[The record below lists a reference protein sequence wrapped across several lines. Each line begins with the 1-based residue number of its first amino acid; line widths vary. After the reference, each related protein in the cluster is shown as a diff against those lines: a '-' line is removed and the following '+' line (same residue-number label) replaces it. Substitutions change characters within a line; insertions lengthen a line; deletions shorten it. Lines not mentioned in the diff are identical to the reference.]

1 MELLFE
7 QSHRLIE
14 ATSLEFKRFLFE
26 KINWKSRLIGIKG
39 ARGTGKTT
47 LALQYLK
54 LQGVANTKT
63 LYISLDD
70 LYFSTHTLKDTITAF
85 YKQGGKIIVMDEVH
99 KYKSWAQEI
108 KNAYDFFPDIQL
120 IFTGSS
126 IIDIAKQEGDL
137 SRRAVM
143 YELPGMSFREY
154 LLAKKILDVAP
165 ISLDTILKEPL
176 SVNQLFPT
184 AFRPYTY
191 FGEYLQ
197 TGYYPFAL
205 EDTSVLHQ
213 QINQLVRTIIEV
225 DMAEVEQFDLRN
237 AKKILQLVAI
247 IAQQVPFKPNISSLA
262 EKTSIHRNSINNYL
276 YFLEKAKLI
285 SLLHAA
291 GNSIATLQKPEK
303 IYLDNTTLLAAIGN
317 SANEIGTVR
326 ETFFYSQLKVNHAV
340 TYSGIGDFMIDQH
353 FTFEVGG
360 MSKKQQQIE
369 GISNAWVVKD
379 QLETYAYQSLPLW
392 WFGMLY

>member
-1 MELLFE
+1 MDILFE
-7 QSHRLIE
+7 QSQRLIE

-26 KINWKSRLIGIKG
+26 KISWKSRLIGIKG

-47 LALQYLK
+47 LVLQYLK
-54 LQGVANTKT
+54 QQSTATVRT

-70 LYFSTHTLKDTITAF
+70 LYFSTHSLKDTITAF
-85 YKQGGKIIVMDEVH
+85 YKLGGKIIVMDEVH
-99 KYKSWAQEI
+99 KYKTWAQEI

-154 LLAKKILDVAP
+154 LTAKKILDIAP
-165 ISLDTILKEPL
+165 ISLNSILTEPQ
-176 SVNQLFPT
+176 SVNHHFS
-184 AFRPYTY
+184 ANFRPYAY
-191 FGEYLQ
+191 FGEYLK

-205 EDTSVLHQ
+205 GDTSVLHQ

-237 AKKILQLVAI
+237 AQKILQLIAI

-285 SLLHAA
+285 SLLHTA
-291 GNSIATLQKPEK
+291 GNSVATLQKPEK

-317 SANEIGTVR
+317 SNNEAGTVR
-326 ETFFYSQLKVNHAV
+326 ETFFYSQLKVNHTVA
-340 TYSGIGDFMIDQH
+340 YSGIGDFIVDQRY
-353 FTFEVGG
+353 TFEVGG
-360 MSKKQQQIE
+360 YTKKQQQVE

-379 QLETYAYQSLPLW
+379 QLESYTYKSLPLW
-392 WFGMLY
+392 WFGMMY